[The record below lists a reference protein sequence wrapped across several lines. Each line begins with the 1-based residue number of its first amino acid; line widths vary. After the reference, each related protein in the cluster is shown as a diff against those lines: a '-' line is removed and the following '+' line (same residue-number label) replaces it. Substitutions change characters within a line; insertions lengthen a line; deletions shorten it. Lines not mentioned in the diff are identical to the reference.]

1 MVDLPSDYD
10 LWQQS
15 EFRALAGGSYF
26 NPTAELI
33 SIGRRLIT
41 PGALDSH
48 SINIRNTG
56 GRTFSISELFKVLAS
71 QLRPEETMFGL
82 YDRFSHQLAPLL
94 TNAIDLMAYECQ
106 VTVGHLVCIGYYAV
120 PNEVAD
126 AGLARA
132 FGEFNL

>member
-1 MVDLPSDYD
+1 MSDLPSDYD

-33 SIGRRLIT
+33 SVGRRLIAPDT
-41 PGALDSH
+41 LDHH
-48 SINIRNTG
+48 SMNITNTG
-56 GRTFSISELFKVLAS
+56 ERTFLISELFNVLAS
-71 QLRPEETMFGL
+71 QLRPEELMFGL
-82 YDRFSHQLAPLL
+82 YDRVSHQLAPLL

-106 VTVGHLVCIGYYAV
+106 VTVGYLACICYYAV

-126 AGLARA
+126 GGLARA